1 MQKAQAV
8 LASALLA
15 PALALAFETVDTLP
29 WPSSGR
35 FPAYPADEARP
46 TDLWVQGG
54 AMRDDNLL
62 RLESGEISDTV
73 TRLGAGV
80 RHSQRIIGRQTL
92 NLEGRADYYKFQ
104 EFRELDHLAYSA
116 LADWRWEI
124 GNDLSGS
131 IAFGRER
138 RLADLSET
146 RSTARRLVTA
156 TRVAASGGYLVTPR
170 LRLRTGI
177 AAAQA
182 ERTAAAFAETRATS
196 VVAAA
201 EYVSPLR
208 NTLGVEV
215 RGTDGDAPQDEEVG
229 AQLINNDY
237 REREVALVATYAPGA
252 QLRFDGRLGRTT
264 RRYGDLP
271 ERDFEGSTWR
281 VGAEW
286 LLGNKTS
293 LALALYKEPR
303 SVIDIGASHVVAE
316 GVSFGP
322 SWAAT
327 NKLVFALRLLREQR
341 AFEGDPALFLVPG
354 TRQRDERTRAV
365 RFGIGWEPQR
375 HWEASFAIDRGERE
389 SNIDGRDYQYSALS
403 ANLAWR
409 Y

>member
-1 MQKAQAV
+1 MKKAQAL

-15 PALALAFETVDTLP
+15 PAVVLAFETVDTLP
-29 WPSSGR
+29 WPSDGR

-46 TDLWVQGG
+46 TDLWVHGG
-54 AMRDDNLL
+54 LMRDDNLL

-73 TRLGAGV
+73 TRLGGGV

-92 NLEGRADYYKFQ
+92 RLEGRADYYKFD
-104 EFRELDHLAYSA
+104 ELSDLDHLAYSA
-116 LADWRWEI
+116 RADWRWEI
-124 GNDLSGS
+124 GNNLAGS
-131 IAFGRER
+131 VAFGRER
-138 RLADLSET
+138 RLADLGET
-146 RSTARRLVTA
+146 SFTTRRLVTA
-156 TRVAASGGYLVTPR
+156 TRVSASGGYLVTPS
-170 LRLRTGI
+170 LRLRAGI
-177 AAAQA
+177 AATQA
-182 ERTAAAFAETRATS
+182 ERTAADFAETRATS
-196 VVAAA
+196 VVAGA

-229 AQLINNDY
+229 AAFINNDY
-237 REREVALVATYAPGA
+237 REREVALVAAYALGT

-271 ERDFEGSTWR
+271 QRDFEGATWR

-286 LLGNKTS
+286 LPGNKTS

-303 SVIDIGASHVVAE
+303 SIIDIGASHVIVE

-354 TRQRDERTRAV
+354 TPQRDERTSAV

-389 SNIDGRDYQYSALS
+389 SNIDGRDYHYSALT